1 MTARITI
8 DGNLVADPDFG
19 VGDSGTSWA
28 HLRVASHE
36 RIRRDGEWISTEPEF
51 YNVTLFGAAAETAAN
66 DLRKG
71 DRVTVQGRPQ
81 LETFD
86 RRDGTPAPQMKV
98 YARSVTKT
106 EPADDRSRPTARP
119 GTGTRRPD
127 RPMRSVPVIHH
138 TADAT
143 VVVGVAR
150 GATALHKTLKD
161 NGFRW
166 STATASWNLPADM
179 DEHTRTAGSASCSP
193 PSAPTAGTS
202 PSSTNPPRPSTTPR
216 PVVAASTGAAPAPI
230 QELRTGR
237 HL

>member
-1 MTARITI
+1 MTARITV

-36 RIRRDGEWISTEPEF
+36 RIRRDGEWISTDPEF

-86 RRDGTPAPQMKV
+86 RRDGTHGAEMKV
-98 YARSVTKT
+98 YARNVAKT
-106 EPADDRSRPTARP
+106 ELAE
-119 GTGTRRPD
+119 TGTDSRLSRDQSRGAAATGPG
-127 RPMRSVPVIHH
+127 SAPVIHH

-143 VVVGVAR
+143 AVVGVAR
-150 GATALHKTLKD
+150 IAIALHKTLKD

-166 STATASWNLPADM
+166 STATASWNLPADL
-179 DEHTRTAGSASCSP
+179 DEHTRSARVGEVLSTVRANGRDLTVVHDA
-193 PSAPTAGTS
+193 APTSANTRS
-202 PSSTNPPRPSTTPR
+202 A
-216 PVVAASTGAAPAPI
+216 VAASTGAAPAPI

>member
-1 MTARITI
+1 MTARITVE
-8 DGNLVADPDFG
+8 GNLVADPDFG
-19 VGDSGTSWA
+19 IGDSGTSWA

-51 YNVTLFGAAAETAAN
+51 YNVTLFGAAAENAAN
-66 DLRKG
+66 DLNKG

-86 RRDGTPAPQMKV
+86 RRDGSQGAEMKV

-106 EPADDRSRPTARP
+106 ELADTGADQRLGREP
-119 GTGTRRPD
+119 GHSASTGPG
-127 RPMRSVPVIHH
+127 SVPVIHH

-150 GATALHKTLKD
+150 GAIALHKSLKA

-166 STATASWNLPADM
+166 STATASWNLPAEL
-179 DEHTRTAGSASCSP
+179 DEHTRTARVGELLSTVRTNGRDLTVVHHP
-193 PSAPTAGTS
+193 APT
-202 PSSTNPPRPSTTPR
+202 STPPR
-216 PVVAASTGAAPAPI
+216 PVVTASTGAAPAPT
-230 QELRTGR
+230 QEIRTGR
-237 HL
+237 QL